1 MTDDENVFKI
11 NHDSLSLVE
20 NLNRNHEEA
29 DTRMILNAKHADNS
43 YQKIL
48 IASPDTDVF
57 VLCISLQ
64 NYIDGRIEFLTGM
77 KNSRMIID
85 IKVVRE
91 NFVTSMNVCNAA
103 NELFLA
109 SIIGSHSFTG
119 CVSQY
124 LFWSG

>member
-64 NYIDGRIEFLTGM
+64 NYIDGRIDFLTGM

-91 NFVTSMNVCNAA
+91 NFVTS